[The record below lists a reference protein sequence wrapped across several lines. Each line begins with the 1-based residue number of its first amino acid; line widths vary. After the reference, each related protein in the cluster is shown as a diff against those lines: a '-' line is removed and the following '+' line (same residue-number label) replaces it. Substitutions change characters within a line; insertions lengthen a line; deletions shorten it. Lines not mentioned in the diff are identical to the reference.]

1 MLRLTKRIEYALISL
16 NHINHY
22 GNNGPVKTKDIAKIY
37 NLPQE
42 ILAKT
47 LQKLSGEN
55 IIASIHGRNG
65 GYILNTSM
73 DDINLMDFI
82 ETIEGPFGIVDCN
95 INKDCQQI
103 EHCNIK
109 SPITKINDN
118 LKNIFKKIKLTEI
131 T

>member
-1 MLRLTKRIEYALISL
+1 MLKLTKRIEYALISL

-22 GNNGPVKTKDIAKIY
+22 GNRKPVKSKDIAKIY

-47 LQKLSGEN
+47 LQKLSGEK
-55 IIASIHGRNG
+55 IIASVHGRNG
-65 GYILNTSM
+65 GYVLNTSM
-73 DDINLMDFI
+73 NDINLMDFI

-103 EHCNIK
+103 GFCNIK
-109 SPITKINDN
+109 SPIRKINDN
-118 LKNIFKKIKLTEI
+118 LRNIFKKIKLTEI